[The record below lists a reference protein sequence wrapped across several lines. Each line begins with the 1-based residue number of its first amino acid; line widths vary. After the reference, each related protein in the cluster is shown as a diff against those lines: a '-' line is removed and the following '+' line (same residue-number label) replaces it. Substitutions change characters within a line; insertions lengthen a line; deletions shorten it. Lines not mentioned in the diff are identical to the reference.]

1 MSQMLVGIDVSLRSH
16 HVHFMHGEG
25 HTLADFSVSN
35 DIEGANALI
44 QKLLK
49 TAEKNQ
55 CEHIKIGL
63 EATDQYSWHI
73 AHYLKSELKSYEPDF
88 QCAVYMLN
96 ARKVSRFK
104 RGYDT
109 LPKNDRID
117 AWVIADH
124 LRFGRLPYEMQEAVQ
139 YDALRRLTRTR
150 FHLMHEIARNKTYM
164 MNQVFL
170 KFSGLRQ
177 DNPFSNTFGATSVAV
192 IEELD
197 PETIAEMPIEELI
210 EFLQEKGKNRF
221 AEPEEI
227 AKYLQ
232 KLARNSYRLD
242 KMMADP
248 INLSLSVI
256 LSTIRHMESQVK
268 RLDKE
273 IDRMMKGITQTLTSV
288 KGIGPV
294 YAAGLLAEIGDIKR
308 FKDHHALAKFAGL
321 VWTQYQSGEF
331 EAENTSRMR
340 TGNKYLRYY
349 LVQAAD
355 AIRKHDAE
363 YKAFYQKK
371 YKEVTKH
378 QHKRALVL
386 TARKLV
392 RLVHSLLRTNQL
404 YMPQERRE

>member
-1 MSQMLVGIDVSLRSH
+1 MSQMLVGIDVSMRSH
-16 HVHFMHGEG
+16 HVQFMHGEG
-25 HTLADFSVSN
+25 HSLADFSVSN
-35 DIEGANALI
+35 DIEGANTLI

-55 CEHIKIGL
+55 LTQLKIGL
-63 EATDQYSWHI
+63 ESTDQYSWHL
-73 AHYLKSELKSYEPDF
+73 AHYLKNQLQGYAPLF
-88 QCAVYMLN
+88 QTAVFMLN
-96 ARKVSRFK
+96 ARKVARFK
-104 RGYDT
+104 KGYDT

-124 LRFGRLPYEMQEAVQ
+124 LRFGRLPYEMQETFQ
-139 YDALRRLTRTR
+139 HEALRRLTRTR
-150 FHLMHEIARNKTYM
+150 FHMMHEIARNKTYM
-164 MNQVFL
+164 MNQLFL

-177 DNPFSNTFGATSVAV
+177 DNPFSNTFGTTSLAV

-197 PETIAEMPIEELI
+197 PETIAEMPLEELV

-248 INLSLSVI
+248 VNLSLSVI
-256 LSTIRHMESQVK
+256 LSTIRHMEAQVK

-273 IDRMMKGITQTLTSV
+273 IERMMKGFTQTLTSV

-294 YAAGLLAEIGDIKR
+294 YAAGLLSEIGDIKR
-308 FKDHHALAKFAGL
+308 FDDHHALAKYAGL
-321 VWTQYQSGEF
+321 VWSQYQSGEY
-331 EAENTSRMR
+331 ESENTHRVR

-355 AIRKHDAE
+355 AIRKHDTE

-371 YKEVTKH
+371 FNEVTKN

-404 YMPQERRE
+404 YIPTERRE